1 MRREPI
7 DLIIAKGRK
16 HLTKR
21 EIEERRAQEIDVPF
35 KNVSAPEY
43 LSESQKKEFD
53 EYASKLVKIGIFT
66 ELDEDCL
73 ARYILSKNLYL
84 QYTSLLTSLIRK
96 RDTKEMSKIQSLQ
109 DRAFRQCSSC
119 ARDLG
124 LTISSR
130 CKLTIPNSENEEDFE
145 L

>member
-1 MRREPI
+1 MARREPI

-16 HLTKR
+16 HLTKK
-21 EIEERRAQEIDVPF
+21 EIEERRSQEIDVPF
-35 KNVSAPEY
+35 KEVSAPEY
-43 LSESQKKEFD
+43 LSEAQKKEFD
-53 EYASKLVKIGIFT
+53 AYADKLLKIGIFT

-96 RDTKEMSKIQSLQ
+96 RDMSDLAKIQSLQ
-109 DRAFRQCSSC
+109 DRAFRQCQTC
-119 ARDLG
+119 ANSLG
-124 LTISSR
+124 LTITSR
-130 CKLTIPNSENEEDFE
+130 CKLVVPNNDEEDFE

>member
-1 MRREPI
+1 MRS
-7 DLIIAKGRK
+7 LFKGC
-16 HLTKR
+16 TVD
-21 EIEERRAQEIDVPF
+21 RRAGFRCRNSTAAVNSRVVGRTAVID
-35 KNVSAPEY
+35 
-43 LSESQKKEFD
+43 D
-53 EYASKLVKIGIFT
+53 KIGIFT

-130 CKLTIPNSENEEDFE
+130 CKLTIPNAENEEDFE